1 MSITINGNGT
11 VSGISVGGLPNGI
24 VDTDTL
30 ANGAVT
36 SAKKTA
42 ATGEVLQVVHNQV
55 DTSAGGN
62 NYTALL
68 TSTSWT
74 DVSGA
79 TLSITPKASGSTILL
94 SANCR
99 LGSSYASYITQM
111 FKWVDNAGND
121 INTYTNE
128 YIVTTNTG
136 TGAIHLPLIASDVNV
151 TGAHTYKLQY
161 RQSGGYGIYIYTPIV
176 CTATE
181 IKA

>member
-1 MSITINGNGT
+1 MPVTINGNGSIT
-11 VSGISVGGLPNGI
+11 GLSVGGLGSGVVNEATI
-24 VDTDTL
+24 AD
-30 ANGAVT
+30 GAVT
-36 SAKKTA
+36 QAKRNF

-62 NYTALL
+62 NYSALL

-121 INTYTNE
+121 INTITNE